1 MKKTFIITEGE
12 SDRLLLAR
20 LLWLPYGMTIV
31 SAGGRSSADALARS
45 YLVNGDNNVAFVLDA
60 DTLDHNQVEERR
72 QFYHQSLKQVALR
85 SKWRVVMMVPEI
97 EALFFRKPSVL
108 ESLVGRTITEE
119 EVIQGRFNPK
129 QTFARLFGGL
139 GIIRI
144 YKTVLTNPA
153 IEQLR
158 EQPEI
163 QELQQFLDSVSQ
175 KAAA

>member
-12 SDRLLLAR
+12 SDKLLLTALLR
-20 LLWLPYGMTIV
+20 LPQEATIV

-60 DTLDHNQVEERR
+60 DTLDHHQLEERR

-97 EALFFRKPSVL
+97 EVLFFRKPSVL

-119 EVIQGRFNPK
+119 EIIQGRFNPK
-129 QTFARLFGGL
+129 QTLTRLFSNQ

-144 YKTVLTNPA
+144 YKTVLANPA
-153 IEQLR
+153 VEQLR

-163 QELQQFLDSVSQ
+163 KELQQFLGSVPQ